1 MHKRTKSKSKSKK
14 NVNSSRIEPS
24 SSRFGYTILIV
35 DNVVKSLEF
44 YEKTFGLVRKFV
56 TPGNE
61 YGELNTGSTTL
72 AFAIKQV
79 SMMKN
84 SVEDN
89 KCNSVV
95 LSFKSDDVDGDFE
108 LALTNGATKVSPPE
122 KKPWG
127 QTSCAVRDINGVLVE
142 IGTVMN

>member
-1 MHKRTKSKSKSKK
+1 MHKQKKFKSKK
-14 NVNSSRIEPS
+14 NTNSRIEPS

-35 DNVVKSLEF
+35 DDVIKSLEF
-44 YEKTFGLVRKFV
+44 YEKIFGLTRKFV

-72 AFAIKQV
+72 AFATKQV

-84 SVEDN
+84 SLEDN

-127 QTSCAVRDINGVLVE
+127 QTSAAVRDINGVLVE
-142 IGTVMN
+142 IGTPMN